1 MKYAIETFDLTK
13 MYNNDFLA
21 VDALNMRIRDKTIF
35 GFLGPNGAGKTTT
48 IKMLTCLILPTSGT
62 AKVSGYDVL
71 KNPNEVRQKIGMVPQ
86 LVSLYGDLTVKENV
100 HLCADFYGL
109 PEDLKI
115 SRADELMEMVDIK
128 YAEDK
133 LVKQLSGG
141 MKQKASVVASLI
153 HQPEILFLDEPT
165 IGLDPTTKRVLWD
178 LVEELNSNGH
188 TIILCSHDMYEVEL
202 LCDDVGIVSQGKLAA
217 FDTPQGLKDTMIKE
231 IKEENSRVDPNVSQ
245 ALEKILEET
254 DPEDKKAVEYITG
267 NMGNNNL
274 NLKELSVMISNKNE
288 EMLNTLTN
296 LSIVH
301 DVVEHASGR
310 ITMDIEDSDEAV
322 SEVISDIIEHGGNIT
337 SIATKDPSL
346 EDVFVRVTSK
356 KKQEAEEGVDDGGN

>member
-1 MKYAIETFDLTK
+1 MKYAIETFNLTK
-13 MYNNDFLA
+13 QYGDFVA
-21 VDALNMRIRDKTIF
+21 VDDLIMKIRNKTIF

-48 IKMLTCLILPTSGT
+48 IKMLTCLIFPTSGT
-62 AKVSGYDVL
+62 ANVAGLDIL
-71 KNPNEVRQKIGMVPQ
+71 KNPNQVRQKIGMVPQ

-100 HLCADFYGL
+100 YLCADYYGIDK
-109 PEDLKI
+109 DLKE

-128 YAEDK
+128 YAQDK

-153 HQPEILFLDEPT
+153 HQPDILFLDEPT

-202 LCDDVGIVSQGKLAA
+202 LCDDVGIINHGKLAA
-217 FDTPQGLKDTMIKE
+217 FDTPQGLKDTMIHE
-231 IKEENSRVDPNVSQ
+231 IKEEKGPVTSNVSE

-254 DPEDKKAVEYITG
+254 NPEDKKAIEFIQDS
-267 NMGNNNL
+267 MGEEHL
-274 NLKELSVMISNKNE
+274 TFKELSLIINNMDAKLLQH
-288 EMLNTLTN
+288 LNN
-296 LSIVH
+296 LPMVH
-301 DVVEHASGR
+301 SVTQHVSGR
-310 ITMDIEDSDEAV
+310 ITMEIDDEDEAV
-322 SEVISDIIEHGGNIT
+322 TKVIADIIEHGGNIT

-346 EDVFVRVTSK
+346 EDVFMRVTSK
-356 KKQEAEEGVDDGGN
+356 KKQEGADNGGN

>member
-1 MKYAIETFDLTK
+1 MKYAIETFDLSK

-21 VDALNMRIRDKTIF
+21 VDALNMRVRDKTIF

-165 IGLDPTTKRVLWD
+165 IGLDPTSKRVLWD

-231 IKEENSRVDPNVSQ
+231 IKEENSRVDPNVSE

-267 NMGNNNL
+267 SMGNNNL

-288 EMLNTLTN
+288 EMLNTLNN

-310 ITMDIEDSDEAV
+310 ITMDIDDSDEAV

-356 KKQEAEEGVDDGGN
+356 KKQEQGVDNGGN

>member
-13 MYNNDFLA
+13 QYGDFLA
-21 VDALNMRIRDKTIF
+21 VDALNMKVRDKTIF

-48 IKMLTCLILPTSGT
+48 IKMLTCLIFPTSGT
-62 AKVSGYDVL
+62 ANVAGYDVL
-71 KNPNEVRQKIGMVPQ
+71 KNPDEVRQQIGMVPQ
-86 LVSLYGDLTVKENV
+86 LVSLYADLTVKENV
-100 HLCADFYGL
+100 YLCADYYGL
-109 PEDLKI
+109 PTDLKE
-115 SRADELMEMVDIK
+115 SRAAELMEMVDIK

-153 HQPEILFLDEPT
+153 HQPDILFLDEPT

-178 LVEELNSNGH
+178 LVEELNSDGH

-202 LCDDVGIVSQGKLAA
+202 LCDDVGIINQGRLAA

-231 IKEENSRVDPNVSQ
+231 IKEERGPITSNVSE

-254 DPEDKKAVEYITG
+254 DPENKKAIEHIKD
-267 NMGNNNL
+267 NMEDEDL
-274 NLKELSVMISNKNE
+274 NLKELSVMINNKDE
-288 EMLNTLTN
+288 EMLNHLNN
-296 LSIVH
+296 LPIVH
-301 DVVEHASGR
+301 DVTEHASGR
-310 ITMDIEDSDEAV
+310 ITMDIDDEDDAITK
-322 SEVISDIIEHGGNIT
+322 VIADIIEFGGNIT

-346 EDVFVRVTSK
+346 EEVFMRVTSK
-356 KKQEAEEGVDDGGN
+356 KTQGGVE

>member
-1 MKYAIETFDLTK
+1 MKYAIETFNLTK
-13 MYNNDFLA
+13 QYDDFKA
-21 VDALNMRIRDKTIF
+21 VDSLDMKIRDKTIF

-48 IKMLTCLILPTSGT
+48 IKMLTCLIFPTGGT
-62 AKVSGYDVL
+62 ASVAGYDVL

-109 PEDLKI
+109 SSDLKE

-128 YAEDK
+128 YAENK

-153 HQPEILFLDEPT
+153 HQPDILFLDEPT

-178 LVEELNSNGH
+178 LVEELNSEGR

-202 LCDDVGIVSQGKLAA
+202 LCDDVGIINQGKLAA

-231 IKEENSRVDPNVSQ
+231 IKDEKTPEDSKVSEVI
-245 ALEKILEET
+245 EKILEET
-254 DPEDKKAVEYITG
+254 DPENKKAVEYIKDS
-267 NMGNNNL
+267 MGNNDPD
-274 NLKELSVMISNKNE
+274 LKELSVMISNKDDKMLDHLNSLPIIYDVE
-288 EMLNTLTN
+288 EH
-296 LSIVH
+296 I
-301 DVVEHASGR
+301 SGR

-322 SEVISDIIEHGGNIT
+322 TQVISDIIEHGGNIT

-346 EDVFVRVTSK
+346 EDVFMRVTSK
-356 KKQEAEEGVDDGGN
+356 KKEKEGVDDGGN

>member
-13 MYNNDFLA
+13 QYGDFKA
-21 VDALNMRIRDKTIF
+21 VDVLNMKVKDKTIF

-48 IKMLTCLILPTSGT
+48 IKMLTCLIFPTSGT
-62 AKVSGYDVL
+62 ANVAGYDVL

-100 HLCADFYGL
+100 YLCADYYGL
-109 PEDLKI
+109 PSDLKE

-128 YAEDK
+128 YAQNK

-153 HQPEILFLDEPT
+153 HQPDILFLDEPT

-178 LVEELNSNGH
+178 LVEELNSNGR

-202 LCDDVGIVSQGKLAA
+202 LCDDVGIINQGKLAA

-231 IKEENSRVDPNVSQ
+231 IKNERGPITSNVSE

-254 DPEDKKAVEYITG
+254 DSEDKKAVEYIKD
-267 NMGNNNL
+267 NMGDIDL
-274 NLKELSVMISNKNE
+274 NLKELSVMIDNKDEN
-288 EMLNTLTN
+288 MIKHLNDLP
-296 LSIVH
+296 IVH
-301 DVVEHASGR
+301 DVTEHTSGR
-310 ITMDIEDSDEAV
+310 ITVDIDDDDEAV
-322 SEVISDIIEHGGNIT
+322 TKVIADIIEHGGNIT

-346 EDVFVRVTSK
+346 EDVFMRVTSK
-356 KKQEAEEGVDDGGN
+356 KIQEGVDDGGD